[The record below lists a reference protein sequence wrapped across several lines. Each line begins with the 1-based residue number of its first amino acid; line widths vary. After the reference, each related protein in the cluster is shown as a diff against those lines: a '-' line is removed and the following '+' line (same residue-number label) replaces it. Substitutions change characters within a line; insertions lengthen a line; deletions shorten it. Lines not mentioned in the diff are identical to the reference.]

1 MKLLNRTTYAYLIL
15 SVPIILITM
24 VLFYFLIRDFNL
36 KHVENNLKEE
46 HKKII
51 KKSQQI
57 ENYYIEDELSDELL
71 VNEIPYD
78 SVIEDS
84 YSTIM
89 LFDKIEQ
96 QNEPFRQLETMQT
109 IAGKNYRILIRKSLV
124 ENTTLVYSISIAVF
138 VLILVLAGSFIFLN
152 RILSERLWSPFYNI
166 LTNLSKHHVGHN
178 YEAQNNLLT
187 KEFIAL
193 DNSITRMTNR
203 INKEFFVQ
211 KEFIDIVSHEYQ
223 TPLAVIGNEAE
234 MLLQNEDLNEE
245 TATKINQIIESVRRL
260 SKLNQSLL
268 LLSRIDNQ
276 QFNKKE
282 STDINNLV
290 KKLLSDRENQLEAK
304 DIHTEVIN
312 HEKCVL
318 QINPTLAGILLG
330 NLLQNAIRHNL
341 KSKGIIRLE
350 LYANQIKIS
359 NTGLET
365 HLTEE
370 EMFQKFRKAGDSR
383 HSIGLGLN
391 IVKAICDHYNFEI
404 KYSYTSENNFHN
416 FSITT

>member
-36 KHVENNLKEE
+36 KHVENSLKEE

-51 KKSQQI
+51 RKSQHI

-71 VNEIPYD
+71 VNAIPKD
-78 SVIEDS
+78 SVIEDT

-89 LFDKIEQ
+89 LFDKFEQ

-138 VLILVLAGSFIFLN
+138 VLILVLAGSFILLN
-152 RILSERLWSPFYNI
+152 RILSERLWTPFYTI
-166 LTNLSKHHVGHN
+166 LSNLSKHHVGQN
-178 YEAQNNLLT
+178 YEAQNKLFT
-187 KEFIAL
+187 EEFIAL
-193 DNSITRMTNR
+193 DNSIKKMTNR
-203 INKEFFVQ
+203 INREFFVQ

-234 MLLQNEDLNEE
+234 MLLQNEGLNKS
-245 TATKINQIIESVRRL
+245 TATKINQIIESVRKL

-276 QFNKKE
+276 QFTKKE
-282 STDINNLV
+282 TTNINELAENLLADRQDQLDA
-290 KKLLSDRENQLEAK
+290 KKIQVEF
-304 DIHTEVIN
+304 IN
-312 HEKCVL
+312 HASCFLEVNK
-318 QINPTLAGILLG
+318 TLASVLIG

-341 KSKGIIRLE
+341 KSNGKIIIRTKCSP
-350 LYANQIKIS
+350 NQHFKYWV
-359 NTGLET
+359 
-365 HLTEE
+365 
-370 EMFQKFRKAGDSR
+370 RK
-383 HSIGLGLN
+383 
-391 IVKAICDHYNFEI
+391 
-404 KYSYTSENNFHN
+404 
-416 FSITT
+416 